1 MGHRFAPVVLVR
13 NGKNFL
19 NCRRYEQTKQ
29 DAGIIDHWDLWFR
42 PMPIKCMGSIQSGRN
57 RQDVKP

>member
-29 DAGIIDHWDLWFR
+29 DAGTDANGNNR
-42 PMPIKCMGSIQSGRN
+42 PLGFMVSPYANQMYGKHTKWS
-57 RQDVKP
+57 